1 MWKVQWVERNT
12 GMTMNTKRGY
22 FTLEAA
28 VFLPVFIL
36 SVLTLGYFIKG
47 AAGTGNIIH
56 AACDEARILC
66 SRAYVMQTP
75 IALQMRLPARICADD
90 ANVTWARVKE
100 MRYMSSYEDRGLI
113 SFAVDAR
120 IRLRLPLA
128 KGREIRT
135 TERFL
140 CRAWIGRTQTVQG
153 MGFDSIAGEDGTV
166 YVFPDRGTRYHGKH
180 CTFVAN
186 EPIQMMLNSQVKEMY
201 KPCEAC
207 DPGTMSNG
215 SLIYCYP
222 AYGEVYHR
230 GGCRQVDKY
239 IVPMTRR
246 QAEEKGYT
254 PCSKCGGR

>member
-1 MWKVQWVERNT
+1 M
-12 GMTMNTKRGY
+12 
-22 FTLEAA
+22 EAA